1 MHLHS
6 VRIDH
11 CTNQYRFFAVS
22 YRPGP
27 IELQYSSREVY
38 MSIAR
43 GTLTVTGN
51 IVFQLPRRLAK
62 PADVQWNG
70 QYLVICYLSKEALI
84 LDFSHL
90 LLL

>member
-1 MHLHS
+1 
-6 VRIDH
+6 
-11 CTNQYRFFAVS
+11 
-22 YRPGP
+22 
-27 IELQYSSREVY
+27 

-70 QYLVICYLSKEALI
+70 QYLVICYLSKEVLI